1 MTHDREIAFGPGAE
15 FRAVRRMIRRLGNV
29 ATGIGDDVA
38 LVHVPRN
45 NAVAVSTDTS
55 VENVHFR
62 RDWLAPDEIGYRA
75 ATAALSDLA
84 AAGAAGVGMVVALTV
99 PDTDRALLDGLTD
112 GIARAAR
119 DAGVLVYGGD
129 TTRGD
134 RLSVT
139 CTVIGA
145 ARESMPRECARA
157 GDRLYVT
164 GALGGPAAAVRAW
177 NAGSEPH
184 PEWRTRFAAPSARI
198 REGRWL
204 MGRGA
209 RAAIDISDGLVADAG
224 HIAAASAVRIE
235 LQLDRLPH
243 VNGVTPLEAAASGE
257 EYELLVASPIP
268 IDVDAFEARFGI
280 PLTQVGVVRDGNP
293 SVRTLLHGRPVAVP
307 LGGYD
312 HFATS

>member
-29 ATGIGDDVA
+29 AAGIGDDVA
-38 LVHVPRN
+38 LVHIPRN

-55 VENVHFR
+55 VEDVHFR
-62 RDWLAPDEIGYRA
+62 RAWLAPDEIGYRA

-84 AAGAAGVGMVVALTV
+84 AAGAAGVGIVVALTV
-99 PDTDRALLDGLTD
+99 PHNDRALLDGLTD

-134 RLSVT
+134 RLSIT
-139 CTVIGA
+139 CTVLGA
-145 ARESMPRECARA
+145 TRESMGRECARA

-164 GALGGPAAAVRAW
+164 GRLGGPAAAVRAW
-177 NAGSEPH
+177 SAGAEPRA
-184 PEWRTRFAAPSARI
+184 EWRARFAAPCARI

-204 MGRGA
+204 LGRGA
-209 RAAIDISDGLVADAG
+209 RAAIDVSDGLVADAG
-224 HIAAASAVRIE
+224 HLAAASAVRIE
-235 LQLDRLPH
+235 LQLDHLPL
-243 VNGVTPLEAAASGE
+243 VAGVTPVQAATGGE

-268 IDVDAFEARFGI
+268 IDVEAFQARFGVA
-280 PLTQVGVVRDGNP
+280 LTQIGVVRDGDP
-293 SVRTLLHGRPVAVP
+293 GVRTLLHGRLLTIPSA
-307 LGGYD
+307 GFD
-312 HFATS
+312 HFAPS